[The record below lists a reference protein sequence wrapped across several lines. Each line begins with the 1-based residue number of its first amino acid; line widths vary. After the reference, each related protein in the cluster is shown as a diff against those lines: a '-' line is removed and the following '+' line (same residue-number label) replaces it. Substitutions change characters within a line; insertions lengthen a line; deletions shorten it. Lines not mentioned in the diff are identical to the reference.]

1 MDIVIRTEGEPSALA
16 SVVRDAVH
24 SIDEDL
30 PVHALLPMT
39 DYVSQAMAERRF
51 TLILGSIFGVVALL
65 LASIALYGLISYTV
79 SQRARELGIR
89 MALGAPA
96 AEIFGLVI
104 SQGLRLILVGIVIG
118 VPSALFATE
127 VLSTLLFGVSAT
139 DPVTFVGMPLLL
151 AAVAIVAC
159 YVPARRA
166 TRMDPSPCCVATE
179 ALPFHK
185 GRARP
190 KWPAQQQG
198 GKKVAFRYGRPD
210 GYSCR
215 SATDGWILPACRAGK

>member
-39 DYVSQAMAERRF
+39 DYVSQAMAEPRF
-51 TLILGSIFGVVALL
+51 TLILGAIFGVVALL

-89 MALGAPA
+89 IALGAPA
-96 AEIFGLVI
+96 AGIFGLVI

-166 TRMDPSPCCVATE
+166 TRMDPIAVLRCN
-179 ALPFHK
+179 
-185 GRARP
+185 
-190 KWPAQQQG
+190 
-198 GKKVAFRYGRPD
+198 
-210 GYSCR
+210 
-215 SATDGWILPACRAGK
+215 